1 MTSCELTAYTAMSPV
16 KGEGPQKKKSAAS
29 SDSRGGSIF
38 CHVFLPALG
47 MFVFGVGVVCWMN
60 CPRLHVDRLSVG
72 NSAVSSSAGSI
83 SASNLRSSYV
93 NNIQSNSLQ
102 VSTVTQ
108 LLQKRCISRY
118 QSY

>member
-1 MTSCELTAYTAMSPV
+1 MTSCELTAYTAMPLV

-29 SDSRGGSIF
+29 SDSGGGSIF

-60 CPRLHVDRLSVG
+60 CPRLHVHRFSIG
-72 NSAVSSSAGSI
+72 NSAVSSSADSI
-83 SASNLRSSYV
+83 SARNLRASYI
-93 NNIQSNSLQ
+93 NNIQGNSLQ
-102 VSTVTQ
+102 VSTVAQ
-108 LLQKRCISRY
+108 LLQQRFISRY